1 MTNYADGLCGMTSDY
16 AFPLQIHP
24 SRWCSTSGN
33 PSQEE
38 INSLSG
44 ARLPYVS
51 IELTS
56 ETDPAH
62 SVKTFGLLDS
72 GSSLLLI
79 DSALLA
85 SNEVF
90 YQPETAQTDVI
101 SFSGNKIRTVGT
113 CKFSVDFGHGKS
125 IPIAFMIFSGNSCSH
140 QLILGYDLFQ

>member
-1 MTNYADGLCGMTSDY
+1 VFS
-16 AFPLQIHP
+16 F
-24 SRWCSTSGN
+24 WN

-51 IELTS
+51 LELTS

-72 GSSLLLI
+72 GSSLSLI

-113 CKFSVDFGHGKS
+113 CKFSVDFVMAS
-125 IPIAFMIFSGNSCSH
+125 QFLLNLRFS
-140 QLILGYDLFQ
+140 QETAILTS